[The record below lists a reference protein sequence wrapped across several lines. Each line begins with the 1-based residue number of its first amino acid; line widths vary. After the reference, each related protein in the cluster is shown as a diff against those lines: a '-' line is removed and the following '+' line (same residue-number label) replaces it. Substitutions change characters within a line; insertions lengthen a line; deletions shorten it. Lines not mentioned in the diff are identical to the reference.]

1 MKMKKLYVITPLET
15 FKQKI
20 RELSLI
26 VNEIESLTPNVIS
39 YKSNFT
45 QEKYS
50 ALQSWK
56 GNQDIVFKTAY
67 YFQDKIVKEHLLSN
81 VYKDVFVDSDK
92 KVFKSVMKN
101 VIK

>member
-15 FKQKI
+15 FKQKN

-50 ALQSWK
+50 AL
-56 GNQDIVFKTAY
+56 
-67 YFQDKIVKEHLLSN
+67 
-81 VYKDVFVDSDK
+81 
-92 KVFKSVMKN
+92 
-101 VIK
+101 